1 MEVYENCSLKGLS
14 TFGID
19 ARARRHVVVE
29 PGDDIGA
36 LCSMVDGRLLVLGR
50 GSNMVFTRD
59 FDGTVVTLAD
69 VQHLTFDY
77 EQSTVTAW
85 GGMVMDDLVRLTL
98 EQGLYGLENLSAIP
112 GTVGASA
119 VQNVGAYGAEAK
131 DFIESVEAY
140 DLQDRRRCTFSN
152 AECLFAYR
160 DSLFKHHAGRYIILY
175 VTYRLHGEFVP
186 NLSYKALEGMPHATA
201 EELREAITGLRWS
214 KLPRPEE
221 HGSAGSFFKNPV
233 VDEATYLGLRE
244 EYPDMPQAHNTPLP
258 PSWGDGLVSSRGD
271 GFVSSK
277 GGEVLSKGD
286 GFVSS
291 SSPLE
296 GGRGVNPG
304 YKLSAGWLIDKAGW
318 KGRTMGKAGVWPKN
332 ALVLYNVGGCTGKEV
347 VALAETIVADV
358 REKFGITLLPEA
370 VIV

>member
-131 DFIESVEAY
+131 DFVEIVEAY
-140 DLQDRRRCTFSN
+140 DLQERCRCTFSN
-152 AECLFAYR
+152 AECLFGYR

-233 VDEATYLGLRE
+233 VDEATYLGLKE

-258 PSWGDGLVSSRGD
+258 PSRGEE
-271 GFVSSK
+271 K
-277 GGEVLSKGD
+277 
-286 GFVSS
+286 
-291 SSPLE
+291 

-332 ALVLYNVGGCTGKEV
+332 ALVLYNAGGCTGKEV
-347 VALAETIVADV
+347 VALAEAIVADV